1 MASVSRKIAYN
12 VVISSSAKIIGT
24 ILALIGIG
32 FITRYLGKEGFG
44 EYSTILAFFSFFGA
58 LADLGLYAIST
69 REISRPDS
77 DEKAILSNVFT
88 IRAIASLLIIII
100 APLIV
105 FLFPYSGNVKMGI
118 FIAAIAYL
126 FSSSYSVLIGLF
138 QKRLVMD
145 KVAIAEL
152 VGRIFQVIIIII
164 AVRLNWGFLAIII
177 ALLVNMLVSFLIV
190 YAWSKHYVRFSLKFD
205 WQAWKAFLKESYPL
219 GVSAIIVFAYFKL
232 DTIMLSIMK
241 SSSDVGV
248 YNAAYKILENI
259 SFFPAMLVG
268 LVMPI
273 MSRYIFHEREKF
285 VLVANKTFKV
295 FSILVVPLLVGI
307 LFLAPQII
315 RLIGGSDF
323 LESIQ
328 VLRILSFAIVFIF
341 FGSYFNN
348 VLVAGNKQ
356 KKLMLVLL
364 FCAIFN
370 VLLNLIL
377 IPKYSYTGAAVV
389 SSLTEMLVAVLCAIL
404 VFRELKYR
412 PSLQKLTEIFLGGVA
427 MAAILYLGRGMN
439 FFILAPL
446 STLIYFF
453 ILWTFK
459 VVTAEEIAS
468 IISKRGGEVREDFE
482 PVI

>member
-12 VVISSSAKIIGT
+12 VVFSSSAKIIGT
-24 ILALIGIG
+24 ILALVGIG

-69 REISRPDS
+69 REISRPNS

-88 IRAIASLLIIII
+88 IRAVASFVIIAI

-105 FLFPYSGNVKMGI
+105 YFFPYSGNVKMGI
-118 FIAAIAYL
+118 LIAAIAYL

-145 KVAIAEL
+145 KVAMAEL
-152 VGRIFQVIIIII
+152 VGRIAQVILIIT
-164 AVRLNWGFLAIII
+164 AVKLNWGFLAIII

-190 YAWSKHYVRFSLKFD
+190 YIWSKHYVRFNLKFD
-205 WQAWKAFLKESYPL
+205 WRAWKAFLKESYPL
-219 GVSAIIVFAYFKL
+219 GISAIIVFAYFKL

-248 YNAAYKILENI
+248 YNAAYKILENV

-285 VLVANKTFKV
+285 ILVADKTFKV
-295 FSILVVPLLVGI
+295 FVILSVPLLVGI

-315 RLIGGSDF
+315 RVIGGADF
-323 LESIQ
+323 MEAVP

-356 KKLMLVLL
+356 KKLMVVLL

-370 VLLNLIL
+370 VLLNIFL
-377 IPKYSYTGAAVV
+377 IPRYSYMGAAVV

-404 VFRELKYR
+404 AFRELKYR
-412 PSLQKLTEIFLGGVA
+412 PSLQKLAEIFLGGMA
-427 MAAILYLGRGMN
+427 MAAILYLGREAN
-439 FFILAPL
+439 FIILAL
-446 STLIYFF
+446 GSILVYFF
-453 ILWTFK
+453 ILWVFRVIT
-459 VVTAEEIAS
+459 TEEIAS
-468 IISKRGGEVREDFE
+468 IMSKRGEEVREDFE